1 MNSIQGV
8 LRNQSNQ
15 FRLAA
20 LPYGLRKWSV
30 LGFVLAS
37 ISTDGIAANL
47 YLDTNGSSS
56 GAGGPTPTGTWG
68 VDAIWSTSASGVVV
82 PGGWT
87 SGETAVF
94 SAGTDATGVFGI
106 GVSGTQVVGSIMVE
120 EGNPSLSGGVISLVS
135 GASISVSAT
144 RSLSI
149 DATVA
154 GGAWSKVGP
163 GMLSLGGVNTFTGP
177 LTNTGNAIRFN
188 NSGAAGTGAIIVSPT
203 LDVYIQSAV
212 AGVTLTNPIVL
223 NSGQNVD
230 VSSLAGTFTLNGEIS
245 GTRSLWSVGGQSP
258 NTIVFGGNNTYSGN
272 VEINGGTLIVTRDN
286 ALGTVGGTTKVS
298 AGATLGFQGGLTY
311 NAAEVIKLFGDGIS
325 GLGSL
330 RNVSGVNQFFG
341 PIDLQSHVTLGATTG
356 SLDLGG
362 TISGSLFNLTKIGAG
377 RIIISGLGNSF
388 GSTTVSEGTLQVNTS
403 LGSGPVSVSAGATLA
418 GKGNVPGNVTLS
430 GEISP
435 AASPGKITT
444 GSETWNPGASYLWE
458 INDAD
463 FGIAGNSLGWDLVDI
478 AGSLTISATPANQF
492 TIQLSS
498 LDPFFNLPNDAAD
511 FDNTLDYTFAIAR
524 TTSGLI
530 GFDPAKFVLDGSIFS
545 NDLGF
550 GIFVVD
556 TNATEL
562 LLRFVHPP
570 FIVSQPTDA
579 TKECHLESATFTV
592 ASSGSGSLS
601 YQWKSN
607 GVAIADGGRFS
618 GANTATLSINPVE
631 STDSG
636 LSLTCTITNIYGV
649 TNTVAAIL
657 TVVDTTPPGLACPA
671 NVTVNADLGL
681 CSASGVALG
690 SPTVLDQCDATPTVT
705 NNAIASYPVGTNYVT
720 WGATDDSGNTS
731 LSVQTV
737 VVVDDQLPSLVLSP
751 ITRQLDVNGDYT
763 LDSSD
768 VAAIISA
775 AGDNCG
781 IQSTNFSQTVFN
793 FCHVGVNNVTVT
805 LTDVHGNASNAVVA
819 ITIDPP
825 PTPAIVYVDD
835 DYPNTCA
842 AVNFPSNG
850 VTGHYYVG
858 FNAFNTIQAGI
869 DAVASGGTVHV
880 AAGTYTELVTVSKP
894 VTVLGPNA
902 TINPNTGSR
911 VSEAVLQPSDSDPN
925 PATSEVVLI
934 YVDSDDVVIRG
945 LTLDGDNPALT
956 SGVTWGGADLDAV
969 EGIASYEGVGNIVVE
984 NNIIRNLT
992 YAGLDFYNYYNS
1004 GAATSGNQISQNR
1017 FLNIGTTNYGF
1028 GPAILIYNNF
1038 YTDITDNE
1046 MIGVRVG
1053 IQTGNYY
1060 QANPGPTAAI
1070 ISGNLVSSWRRG
1082 VFYNLHYANAS
1093 PFTLTNNVFTAE
1105 DRGDVSLWDGVL
1117 VSSQQGSVTS
1127 VIGYNTINGTAAT
1140 QLTVGYQVWNCPAM
1154 AGAVFT
1160 GGTITDC
1167 DYGVWVNNYDG
1178 YSSTGN
1184 SSTATVNNVA
1194 ISGASLAGVYVKDN
1208 PLNSN
1213 GATVHAILNGG
1224 SISNSVLGLLVDGP
1238 DASIAPGTVALGN
1251 LSGDYIDLV
1260 NASASN
1266 ANATSVTFDGLTGA
1280 GMSLAQLFVTEDR
1293 IDHAT
1298 DTAGLG
1304 LVRVK
1309 AANVYVTG
1317 SSGSIQRGINPATAG
1332 DTVNVNDGIYD
1343 GKVTINK
1350 AVALLS
1356 ANGSA
1361 FTTIQDSAPTGL
1373 GTIQVVGPTTGVQIG
1388 ASGRGFTVNGIDSPA
1403 PGIEWAAIYFQGNH
1417 TNAAV
1422 IGNTVVA
1429 AGDAGLQTEFSAAI
1443 NGVIVSENE
1452 FSGQTFMGPNP
1463 ADYGFGNQFSTP
1475 NVPRQL
1481 VVLSG
1486 GGGGGSHYNISF
1498 TCNTV
1503 SGTAGGI
1510 NTSAQPQGNTLV
1522 TIDATGATIENNVF
1536 TGVTTRFAESLRVRG
1551 PNGIVA
1557 GNTFAGSSPVAVQI
1571 YIPASPTAH
1580 VTNNSFVTSYPV
1592 GLANLGTLLDAQNN
1606 WWGSA
1611 SGPNYV
1617 ANPGGAGVPVAGTVD
1632 VSPWLGSTTDIDGAC
1647 GFQPNLGLVYYLPHH
1662 LDFVTQPGDAGLG
1675 APLSSQPVVQ
1685 VIDENGGLATQFN
1698 GSVTLTIGNNPG
1710 GGVLTGTTSQL
1721 VSGGVATFSGL
1732 AITVGGGE
1740 DYTLVAA
1747 TASPVLSATST
1758 TFDIGN
1764 PVPVITSLN
1773 PFWKRAG
1780 DGNFVLTVTG
1790 SDFVPNSIVLWNG
1803 STRPTTYVGPS
1814 TVTAAIP
1821 ATDIATV
1828 GTASVSVSNPPTAGG
1843 VSGALTF
1850 RIEAAVPAVVY
1861 VDDDYANNAADDL
1874 VNFPDNGGVGTH
1886 IIGYDAFATI
1896 QGGITAVTNT
1906 GTEYVAVG
1914 TYNEDVSVN
1923 KTVNAF
1929 GGFGG
1934 ESLVIGPIGGS
1945 GSSTFAF
1952 ASTGAAI
1959 NGFTITR
1966 AGNNPTDWNN
1976 SGLNTAG
1983 VSVQGLTANCT
1994 VRNCLITGMRTAIDI
2009 NNSNGSIIQNNVI
2022 TNNRTGLIMRNQT
2035 DNLVVTENIIND
2047 NWTVGVLFLDASSGS
2062 NVPVQ
2067 TALNCLFAS
2076 NSISGNWY
2084 GQIVDRQTGGSL
2096 PAPGANLKNFSGNW
2110 LGTSSPVVSTAN
2122 SSEPG
2127 YAALIPVFYGGTAVP
2142 SGGQPDICGTASANF
2157 DYTPWLHVGTDISA
2171 SIGFQ
2176 GDFST
2181 LHVDDSSAQIGAVT
2195 RIQEGVNMVSGST
2208 VLVEPGAYSEN
2219 VVITNKITIDGA
2231 GSGTG
2236 AGDSIVTAANAAL
2249 PVFVVTDAGGTG
2261 TGDRLT
2267 IQDLRVT
2274 GGADGV
2280 RVNAAT
2286 GLHQWYHFDNVAAVN
2301 NTGSGIALAG
2311 VASLGEVEVVGSVL
2325 SNNGV
2330 YGLQVADTLTSFAA
2344 LFVSGGSMADN
2355 GANGLA
2361 VNGTDGNISSPTQ
2374 IAVSG
2379 TVFSNNGNPADG
2391 GAGDVSFYLFNGD
2404 AGLTNVSITAGGR
2417 NPIQFRGKGSAS
2429 PATWLSAGTI
2439 RLENLTLTGTAS
2451 RPGLYIIRYT
2461 NVANISFEGVDLSGF
2476 LPPLL
2481 PSPFASVMQVEHT
2494 GATPLDLHGLTL
2506 TATYVGGPPS
2516 GYGALAMLASGG
2528 AVADCTTVILGA
2540 NTVSELEASVYDQQ
2554 DQPLVGDVLFPTLTL
2569 TPVAPNVI
2577 AECTGGGA
2585 AVVTF
2590 TAPTVTADC
2599 APGGPVV
2606 CSPTSG
2612 SSFNLG
2618 TNVVTCWVTDGR
2630 GISNSTSFLV
2640 TVLDTTAP
2648 DILSCAPATNVV
2660 ADAACQ
2666 GTVPNLTG
2674 LVVATDGCGS
2684 GSLLFTQ
2691 SPTAGSTL
2699 PLGSH
2704 PLTLTVTDPSGNFS
2718 NCVTTVTV
2726 VDQTAPLVTFWPAN
2740 RTLSVGA
2747 GCDIAVPDLTVE
2759 VLAADNCSAV
2769 NVTQNPLAGTL
2780 VSYGVTTVT
2789 VTVADAFSNATNHDT
2804 ALTIVDTTN
2813 PGVTCPPDVTVNR
2826 LDAADPF
2833 ATGFA
2838 TATDNCT
2845 NVVVTYNDNRVGL
2858 TNCNASGIIYRT
2870 WTATDG
2876 ASNVTT
2882 CVQTITIIDT
2892 VAPLYTTTQPNIV
2905 TTNDTGNCSAAV
2917 VFPTPTAVDV
2927 GYSQGF
2933 EDPAWVSG
2941 DYPTAPS
2948 VDWNEYN
2955 SGMVRVA
2962 TGTDGITSKSG
2973 VAHAVIDSTTLPAS
2987 PDDYSGV
2994 FGRLGGYSSVF
3005 GSGYRVS
3012 LDVYLNLSDPAVTA
3026 NTYGWDLSVAAN
3038 SQSGGHRRDFIFHTA
3053 SDAVGNILVAASN
3066 NSGGTRRN
3074 DLASIN
3080 HHTVSSSGW
3089 YTFEWVFRDN
3099 GSGVLAVDCNLRDA
3113 GGTLL
3118 WTEVRSDPS
3127 DLIATVV
3134 GGNRYMWFTFLAA
3147 DKLAVDNAYL
3157 ERNATVVCTPVSGF
3171 AFPAGTNTVTC
3182 VAADACG
3189 NTTTNY
3195 FTVTVNDVE
3204 LPSISCP
3211 PNILQSADAG
3221 VCEAV
3226 IALGT
3231 PVPGDNCG
3239 VATVSNDAVSQTV
3252 FPVGTNT
3259 VVWTVTDIHGNSN
3272 TCAQTV
3278 IILDTENP
3286 TIACPANIVIAA
3298 DPGVCSAT
3306 LSLGAPVVGDNC
3318 GVAGYTNN
3326 AVSQTVFPVGV
3337 TSVTWTVTDIH
3348 GNSNSCVQT
3357 VTVLDNQLP
3366 QLTMGSFAACYETA
3380 TEAET
3385 AALLA
3390 TIATDNCGLTNV
3402 VAVAAGTCTA
3412 TVTVTA
3418 YDESG
3423 NSSAVV
3429 YNTRIDPTAP
3439 TISAVTA
3446 TEVQLS
3452 GLVNVKDNDCVTNA
3466 VVQGVVQIAVTASDN
3481 CSFVGG
3487 QPSIALVNGPN
3498 NETATFVNESPVGTF
3513 NYTWTVTSATA
3524 NGTWTATVM
3533 AADLCHNT
3541 TTNFTMCVN
3550 KTQITGLVQLE
3561 GFTGTGTNVNHAR
3574 LVTFVA
3580 TGGVTN
3586 KTWNLTLTNTSGDT
3600 FGYTLAD
3607 VPAGTTGLS
3616 AKTAW
3621 NLREKLAV
3629 ALDINGQATADF
3641 IADGVPGWSDA
3652 SDHYLRGAD
3661 ISAANPLLRDNQVQF
3676 FDYTV
3681 LGTSFFTYDPVAD
3694 ITGDGPVDYD
3704 DYYLLYLNYFKL
3716 GDPE

>member
-1 MNSIQGV
+1 
-8 LRNQSNQ
+8 
-15 FRLAA
+15 
-20 LPYGLRKWSV
+20 
-30 LGFVLAS
+30 
-37 ISTDGIAANL
+37 
-47 YLDTNGSSS
+47 
-56 GAGGPTPTGTWG
+56 
-68 VDAIWSTSASGVVV
+68 
-82 PGGWT
+82 
-87 SGETAVF
+87 
-94 SAGTDATGVFGI
+94 
-106 GVSGTQVVGSIMVE
+106 
-120 EGNPSLSGGVISLVS
+120 
-135 GASISVSAT
+135 
-144 RSLSI
+144 
-149 DATVA
+149 
-154 GGAWSKVGP
+154 
-163 GMLSLGGVNTFTGP
+163 
-177 LTNTGNAIRFN
+177 
-188 NSGAAGTGAIIVSPT
+188 
-203 LDVYIQSAV
+203 
-212 AGVTLTNPIVL
+212 
-223 NSGQNVD
+223 
-230 VSSLAGTFTLNGEIS
+230 
-245 GTRSLWSVGGQSP
+245 
-258 NTIVFGGNNTYSGN
+258 
-272 VEINGGTLIVTRDN
+272 
-286 ALGTVGGTTKVS
+286 
-298 AGATLGFQGGLTY
+298 
-311 NAAEVIKLFGDGIS
+311 
-325 GLGSL
+325 
-330 RNVSGVNQFFG
+330 
-341 PIDLQSHVTLGATTG
+341 
-356 SLDLGG
+356 
-362 TISGSLFNLTKIGAG
+362 
-377 RIIISGLGNSF
+377 
-388 GSTTVSEGTLQVNTS
+388 
-403 LGSGPVSVSAGATLA
+403 
-418 GKGNVPGNVTLS
+418 
-430 GEISP
+430 
-435 AASPGKITT
+435 
-444 GSETWNPGASYLWE
+444 
-458 INDAD
+458 
-463 FGIAGNSLGWDLVDI
+463 
-478 AGSLTISATPANQF
+478 
-492 TIQLSS
+492 
-498 LDPFFNLPNDAAD
+498 
-511 FDNTLDYTFAIAR
+511 
-524 TTSGLI
+524 
-530 GFDPAKFVLDGSIFS
+530 
-545 NDLGF
+545 
-550 GIFVVD
+550 
-556 TNATEL
+556 
-562 LLRFVHPP
+562 
-570 FIVSQPTDA
+570 
-579 TKECHLESATFTV
+579 
-592 ASSGSGSLS
+592 
-601 YQWKSN
+601 
-607 GVAIADGGRFS
+607 
-618 GANTATLSINPVE
+618 
-631 STDSG
+631 
-636 LSLTCTITNIYGV
+636 
-649 TNTVAAIL
+649 
-657 TVVDTTPPGLACPA
+657 
-671 NVTVNADLGL
+671 
-681 CSASGVALG
+681 
-690 SPTVLDQCDATPTVT
+690 
-705 NNAIASYPVGTNYVT
+705 
-720 WGATDDSGNTS
+720 
-731 LSVQTV
+731 
-737 VVVDDQLPSLVLSP
+737 
-751 ITRQLDVNGDYT
+751 
-763 LDSSD
+763 
-768 VAAIISA
+768 
-775 AGDNCG
+775 
-781 IQSTNFSQTVFN
+781 
-793 FCHVGVNNVTVT
+793 
-805 LTDVHGNASNAVVA
+805 
-819 ITIDPP
+819 
-825 PTPAIVYVDD
+825 
-835 DYPNTCA
+835 
-842 AVNFPSNG
+842 
-850 VTGHYYVG
+850 
-858 FNAFNTIQAGI
+858 
-869 DAVASGGTVHV
+869 
-880 AAGTYTELVTVSKP
+880 
-894 VTVLGPNA
+894 
-902 TINPNTGSR
+902 
-911 VSEAVLQPSDSDPN
+911 
-925 PATSEVVLI
+925 
-934 YVDSDDVVIRG
+934 
-945 LTLDGDNPALT
+945 
-956 SGVTWGGADLDAV
+956 
-969 EGIASYEGVGNIVVE
+969 
-984 NNIIRNLT
+984 
-992 YAGLDFYNYYNS
+992 
-1004 GAATSGNQISQNR
+1004 
-1017 FLNIGTTNYGF
+1017 
-1028 GPAILIYNNF
+1028 
-1038 YTDITDNE
+1038 
-1046 MIGVRVG
+1046 
-1053 IQTGNYY
+1053 
-1060 QANPGPTAAI
+1060 
-1070 ISGNLVSSWRRG
+1070 
-1082 VFYNLHYANAS
+1082 
-1093 PFTLTNNVFTAE
+1093 
-1105 DRGDVSLWDGVL
+1105 
-1117 VSSQQGSVTS
+1117 
-1127 VIGYNTINGTAAT
+1127 
-1140 QLTVGYQVWNCPAM
+1140 
-1154 AGAVFT
+1154 
-1160 GGTITDC
+1160 
-1167 DYGVWVNNYDG
+1167 
-1178 YSSTGN
+1178 
-1184 SSTATVNNVA
+1184 
-1194 ISGASLAGVYVKDN
+1194 
-1208 PLNSN
+1208 
-1213 GATVHAILNGG
+1213 
-1224 SISNSVLGLLVDGP
+1224 
-1238 DASIAPGTVALGN
+1238 
-1251 LSGDYIDLV
+1251 
-1260 NASASN
+1260 
-1266 ANATSVTFDGLTGA
+1266 
-1280 GMSLAQLFVTEDR
+1280 
-1293 IDHAT
+1293 
-1298 DTAGLG
+1298 
-1304 LVRVK
+1304 
-1309 AANVYVTG
+1309 
-1317 SSGSIQRGINPATAG
+1317 
-1332 DTVNVNDGIYD
+1332 
-1343 GKVTINK
+1343 
-1350 AVALLS
+1350 
-1356 ANGSA
+1356 
-1361 FTTIQDSAPTGL
+1361 
-1373 GTIQVVGPTTGVQIG
+1373 
-1388 ASGRGFTVNGIDSPA
+1388 
-1403 PGIEWAAIYFQGNH
+1403 
-1417 TNAAV
+1417 
-1422 IGNTVVA
+1422 
-1429 AGDAGLQTEFSAAI
+1429 
-1443 NGVIVSENE
+1443 
-1452 FSGQTFMGPNP
+1452 
-1463 ADYGFGNQFSTP
+1463 
-1475 NVPRQL
+1475 
-1481 VVLSG
+1481 
-1486 GGGGGSHYNISF
+1486 
-1498 TCNTV
+1498 
-1503 SGTAGGI
+1503 
-1510 NTSAQPQGNTLV
+1510 
-1522 TIDATGATIENNVF
+1522 
-1536 TGVTTRFAESLRVRG
+1536 
-1551 PNGIVA
+1551 
-1557 GNTFAGSSPVAVQI
+1557 
-1571 YIPASPTAH
+1571 
-1580 VTNNSFVTSYPV
+1580 
-1592 GLANLGTLLDAQNN
+1592 
-1606 WWGSA
+1606 
-1611 SGPNYV
+1611 
-1617 ANPGGAGVPVAGTVD
+1617 
-1632 VSPWLGSTTDIDGAC
+1632 
-1647 GFQPNLGLVYYLPHH
+1647 
-1662 LDFVTQPGDAGLG
+1662 
-1675 APLSSQPVVQ
+1675 
-1685 VIDENGGLATQFN
+1685 
-1698 GSVTLTIGNNPG
+1698 
-1710 GGVLTGTTSQL
+1710 
-1721 VSGGVATFSGL
+1721 
-1732 AITVGGGE
+1732 
-1740 DYTLVAA
+1740 
-1747 TASPVLSATST
+1747 
-1758 TFDIGN
+1758 
-1764 PVPVITSLN
+1764 
-1773 PFWKRAG
+1773 
-1780 DGNFVLTVTG
+1780 
-1790 SDFVPNSIVLWNG
+1790 
-1803 STRPTTYVGPS
+1803 
-1814 TVTAAIP
+1814 
-1821 ATDIATV
+1821 V

-1843 VSGALTF
+1843 VSGALPF

-1906 GTEYVAVG
+1906 GTEYVAAG

-1923 KTVNAF
+1923 KTVSSY

-1934 ESLVIGPIGGS
+1934 ESLVIGPIGGA
-1945 GSSTFAF
+1945 GSTFTF
-1952 ASTGAAI
+1952 LSSGAVI
-1959 NGFTITR
+1959 EGFTITR

-1976 SGLNTAG
+1976 PNLNSAG
-1983 VSVQGLTANCT
+1983 VAVQGLTVNST

-2009 NNSNGSIIQNNVI
+2009 NNSNGSVIQNNVI

-2035 DNLVVTENIIND
+2035 DNMVVTENIIND
-2047 NWTVGVLFLDASSGS
+2047 NWTVGVLFLEASGGS

-2122 SSEPG
+2122 SAEPG

-2142 SGGQPDICGTASANF
+2142 PGGQPDICGTASANF
-2157 DYTPWLHVGTDISA
+2157 DYTPWLHVGTDTSA
-2171 SIGFQ
+2171 TMGFQ

-2219 VVITNKITIDGA
+2219 VIITNKITIDGA

-2261 TGDRLT
+2261 AGDRLT

-2330 YGLQVADTLTSFAA
+2330 YGLQVADTLMSFAA

-2361 VNGTDGNISSPTQ
+2361 VNGTDANISSPTQ

-2404 AGLTNVSITAGGR
+2404 AGLTNVSITADGR

-2476 LPPLL
+2476 LPPVL

-2660 ADAACQ
+2660 ADAACL
-2666 GTVPNLTG
+2666 GTVPDLTG

-2684 GSLLFTQ
+2684 GSLLITQ
-2691 SPTAGSTL
+2691 LPTAGSTL

-2726 VDQTAPLVTFWPAN
+2726 VDQTAPLVTFWPSN

-2813 PGVTCPPDVTVNR
+2813 PGITCPPDVTVNR
-2826 LDAADPF
+2826 LDAADPY
-2833 ATGFA
+2833 ATGYA

-2845 NVVVTYNDNRVGL
+2845 NVTVTYNDNRAGL
-2858 TNCNASGIIYRT
+2858 TNCNVSGIIYRT

-2882 CVQTITIIDT
+2882 CVQTITVIDT
-2892 VAPLYTTTQPNIV
+2892 VAPLYTSTQADITTA
-2905 TTNDTGNCSAAV
+2905 NDSGQCSAVV

-2933 EDPAWVSG
+2933 ENPAWVSG
-2941 DYPTAPS
+2941 DYSTVPS

-2973 VAHAVIDSTTLPAS
+2973 AAHAVIDSTTLPAS

-3012 LDVYLNLSDPAVTA
+3012 LDVYLNLSDPAVAA
-3026 NTYGWDLSVAAN
+3026 NTYGWDLSVASG
-3038 SQSGGHRRDFIFHTA
+3038 SQSGGHLRDFIFHTA
-3053 SDAVGNILVAASN
+3053 SDAGGNILVAADN
-3066 NSGGTRRN
+3066 NSNFVRRN

-3113 GGTLL
+3113 AGTLL

-3134 GGNRYMWFTFLAA
+3134 GGNRYMWFAFLAA

-3204 LPSISCP
+3204 LPSIACP

-3231 PVPGDNCG
+3231 PVTGDNCG

-3390 TIATDNCGLTNV
+3390 TITTDNCGLTNV

-3439 TISAVTA
+3439 TISAVTT

-3498 NETATFVNESPVGTF
+3498 NETASFVNESPAGTF
-3513 NYTWTVTSATA
+3513 NYTWTVTSTTA
-3524 NGTWTATVM
+3524 NGTWTATVT

-3586 KTWNLTLTNTSGDT
+3586 KTWNLTLTNASGDT
-3600 FGYTLAD
+3600 FSYTLAD

-3681 LGTSFFTYDPVAD
+3681 LGTSFFTYDQVAD